1 MNRFSI
7 DFCSDFGKRF
17 LLEVFAHSIIINITD
32 NRDIVMRILMIM
44 IMLFDIYSKRNAKWQ
59 RSLVQ
64 LEAAVVTLAETAT
77 HGILGP
83 VLEIKLK

>member
-17 LLEVFAHSIIINITD
+17 LFEVFAHSIIINITD

-44 IMLFDIYSKRNAKWQ
+44 IMLY
-59 RSLVQ
+59 
-64 LEAAVVTLAETAT
+64 
-77 HGILGP
+77 
-83 VLEIKLK
+83 